1 MTSAPARPDAPKGAQ
16 QGSYTSEPR
25 QVAPADAPP
34 RPDGPDFETSYI
46 DHLEEENSFLREQNT
61 VLLDV

>member
-1 MTSAPARPDAPKGAQ
+1 
-16 QGSYTSEPR
+16 
-25 QVAPADAPP
+25 VAPADAPP